1 MCCTS
6 SMYVQL
12 AEHWFVLLFVNP
24 GTGVCMHRY
33 SSTLAFADYMCA
45 LPPPPPPLHAVL
57 PMQMAMPMAL
67 PPAPGTHKA
76 SAYVG
81 CLATSMGKGRYGG
94 PHPACG
100 PSERTACRL

>member
-45 LPPPPPPLHAVL
+45 LPPPPPTLARCAAHADGN
-57 PMQMAMPMAL
+57 AYGA
-67 PPAPGTHKA
+67 PP
-76 SAYVG
+76 SAWD
-81 CLATSMGKGRYGG
+81 A
-94 PHPACG
+94 
-100 PSERTACRL
+100 